1 MFVSIP
7 GMLVENF
14 IILYEHTILG
24 IANVLLLR
32 IAECNWV
39 LFLKFLKKLKL
50 AVSGYCFLGM
60 SLHL

>member
-1 MFVSIP
+1 
-7 GMLVENF
+7 MLSFF
-14 IILYEHTILG
+14 IKDTILG

-32 IAECNWV
+32 IAECNWM

-50 AVSGYCFLGM
+50 AVHGYCFVGM